1 MIMEAIENIALMVF
15 LMAIGVSIT
24 AAILIGFIYWLEA
37 QDA

>member
-15 LMAIGVSIT
+15 LMAVGVSVT
-24 AAILIGFIYWLEA
+24 VAILIGFIYWLEA